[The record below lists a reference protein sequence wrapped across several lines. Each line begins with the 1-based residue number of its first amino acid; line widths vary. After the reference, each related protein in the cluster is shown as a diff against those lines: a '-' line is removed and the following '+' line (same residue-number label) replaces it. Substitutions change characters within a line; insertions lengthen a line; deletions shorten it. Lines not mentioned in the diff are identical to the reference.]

1 MGGSAGEGAVVTLLQ
16 SAQGHIPLLGQ
27 CCLVNRSASCLW
39 LLSFLLN
46 INGQIP
52 SSQPPLLPTPTFC
65 LSLPADSSHKD
76 SLLTFLKC
84 LNCKRVFSKPETS
97 SARRKK
103 GESVASASWKHQGGQ
118 AQGLALHSFRLQSR
132 QWLRGPVPAHRW
144 QMGLGS
150 NGAMASLLALQGDP
164 AREGRQD
171 PLVCPHPAPCLCA
184 LSGLSP
190 WGARPDASRAKQVL
204 KRPGVIQ

>member
-103 GESVASASWKHQGGQ
+103 GEHGQ
-118 AQGLALHSFRLQSR
+118 CKLEAP
-132 QWLRGPVPAHRW
+132 RGTRP
-144 QMGLGS
+144 GLGTAQFQAPEQAAAPRACPS
-150 NGAMASLLALQGDP
+150 LQMADGAGLKWGYGLTASS
-164 AREGRQD
+164 AR
-171 PLVCPHPAPCLCA
+171 
-184 LSGLSP
+184 
-190 WGARPDASRAKQVL
+190 
-204 KRPGVIQ
+204 